1 MRQYKDSHNFG
12 FYALLL
18 LCGLLLFMCLST
30 HAQCPTEGK
39 AKNAKEAQA
48 NRYKNREII
57 QGIVDTSVTL
67 EKILAPGND
76 LNRFSPNSF
85 VKITG
90 YLVEVK
96 PGGVESCN
104 CKSKDKDTNDIHIYI
119 GQTPNAPKTSCVIV
133 EITPRFKWINKG
145 FDVKQ
150 FVGKK
155 VNVYGYLFYDEEH
168 FMNAVNT
175 CGKCTNNWRATV
187 WEVHPVVKIELN

>member
-1 MRQYKDSHNFG
+1 MRNDNPRF
-12 FYALLL
+12 FAFCLLL
-18 LCGLLLFMCLST
+18 GLILVALCSKG
-30 HAQCPTEGK
+30 QCPVEGNP
-39 AKNAKEAQA
+39 ASDA
-48 NRYKNREII
+48 NRYKNRP
-57 QGIVDTSVTL
+57 IVMGTIDTTVTL
-67 EKILAPGND
+67 SAMLQKGND
-76 LNRFSPNSF
+76 ATRFSQNSF

-96 PGGVESCN
+96 PGGVEACN

-119 GQTPNAPKTSCVIV
+119 GLTSDAKKTECVIV

-150 FVGKK
+150 FVGKQ
-155 VNVYGYLFYDEEH
+155 VNVYGYLFYDQEH

-187 WEVHPVVKIELN
+187 WEVHPVFKIETL